1 MKRIVLSGS
10 GVYTPP
16 FSISNEELVASFN
29 AYVHNFNEAHGSEIA
44 AGTCTALQESSAEF
58 IEKASGIRS
67 RYVLDRD
74 GILDPERLCPRL
86 PRRAPTEMS
95 IQCEISVAAARE
107 AMAAAGKEAA
117 DIDAVLVSC
126 SSLERPYPAIGVEVQ
141 HALGIDGFAYDMNIA
156 CSSATFGIQ
165 TAVDS
170 IYRGN
175 ARAVLVITPEICSG
189 HMNYRDRDSH
199 FIFGDVCTAL
209 LLEQE
214 DFCRREDVFEVV
226 DTRAKT
232 LYSTNIYNGFGFLN
246 RTLTD
251 GVDEQSLL
259 FRQEGRKVF
268 KEVVPLAVDFIKKH
282 LADHDLQPLDMRR
295 IWLHQANLNM
305 NQLIAKKLLGENFS
319 EDLTPT
325 ILDTYAN
332 TAAAGSVICFHLH
345 HADMQDQDLGNLCSF
360 GAGYSIG
367 SVILRRITL
376 EESGTTN

>member
-141 HALGIDGFAYDMNIA
+141 QALGIDGFAYDMNIA

-209 LLEQE
+209 LLERE

-226 DTRAKT
+226 DTKAKT

-376 EESGTTN
+376 EESGKTN